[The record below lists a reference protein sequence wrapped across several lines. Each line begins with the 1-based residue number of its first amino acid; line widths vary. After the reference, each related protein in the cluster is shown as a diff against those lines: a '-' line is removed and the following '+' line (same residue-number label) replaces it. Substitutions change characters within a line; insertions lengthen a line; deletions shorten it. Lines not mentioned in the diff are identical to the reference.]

1 MEQCRHAT
9 GGRHS
14 SPFLERCQE
23 SLPEKQLPPLATP
36 CQGGLPRTR
45 PSGDGRHGLAQ
56 NRAASCFCLL
66 ASSAPSPSAGFS
78 KVLQSGRVFYF
89 ALFFLV
95 GSCPGGKGRHV
106 TYMSHSNLVLCFT
119 IFGSKS
125 LSQLFLPSLHR
136 NSAPYLLSLS
146 CSDGL
151 CARSR

>member
-78 KVLQSGRVFYF
+78 WYCNPAGCFG
-89 ALFFLV
+89 LFFCV
-95 GSCPGGKGRHV
+95 GSCAGGKGRHV
-106 TYMSHSNLVLCFT
+106 TYMSHSNLMLCFT

-151 CARSR
+151 GARSR